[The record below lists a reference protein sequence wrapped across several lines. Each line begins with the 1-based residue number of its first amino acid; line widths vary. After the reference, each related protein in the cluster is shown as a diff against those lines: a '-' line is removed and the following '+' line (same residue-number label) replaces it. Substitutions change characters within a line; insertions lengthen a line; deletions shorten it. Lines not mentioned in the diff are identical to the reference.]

1 MLNNIDYVIF
11 LDHLIFLKHINYCLL
26 LLNTPI
32 CSFDVWNLIFKLL
45 EVWSLFLFCGLFWL
59 LLFNLLLPMNDRGVA
74 LKAFHVIFNVIIIG
88 IFISHLIPFFTCS
101 LSIFR
106 LLSCFIIIVWNSEID
121 LSHGR
126 WSRFS
131 FPTHSIQRFRISK
144 LVQVLFS
151 SQDHLSWMN
160 SFSLIWILLSKAEN
174 KIHKWFVW
182 HHPCGS
188 TIFFLFC

>member
-1 MLNNIDYVIF
+1 MFGTWYSNSLKSDLFFYSVAF
-11 LDHLIFLKHINYCLL
+11 FGCCYLIYYYLWMTEVLL
-26 LLNTPI
+26 SRPSL
-32 CSFDVWNLIFKLL
+32 SF
-45 EVWSLFLFCGLFWL
+45 
-59 LLFNLLLPMNDRGVA
+59 
-74 LKAFHVIFNVIIIG
+74 FNVIIIG

-182 HHPCGS
+182 LHPCGS
-188 TIFFLFC
+188 TIFFLVC